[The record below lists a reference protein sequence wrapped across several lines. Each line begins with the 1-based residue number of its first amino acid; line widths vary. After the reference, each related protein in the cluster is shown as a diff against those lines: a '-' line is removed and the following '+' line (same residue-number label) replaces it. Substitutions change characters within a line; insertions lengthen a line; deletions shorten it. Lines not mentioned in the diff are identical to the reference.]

1 MTIQP
6 LDTPQKLA
14 YYLTDNMR
22 LQTHLAAFLALTS
35 DKDRAIL
42 EKDFWLLASTLSQ
55 KEQKELK
62 DAKAKVAQR
71 MLDRTSSTLLFFKEE
86 KEALNVFA

>member
-14 YYLTDNMR
+14 YYLTDNER

-35 DKDRAIL
+35 DKERELL
-42 EKDFWLLASTLSQ
+42 ENKFWLFASTLSH

-86 KEALNVFA
+86 KAELGVLV

>member
-14 YYLTDNMR
+14 YYLTDNVR

-42 EKDFWLLASTLSQ
+42 EKKFWIFASTLPQ

-86 KEALNVFA
+86 KEALGVFA